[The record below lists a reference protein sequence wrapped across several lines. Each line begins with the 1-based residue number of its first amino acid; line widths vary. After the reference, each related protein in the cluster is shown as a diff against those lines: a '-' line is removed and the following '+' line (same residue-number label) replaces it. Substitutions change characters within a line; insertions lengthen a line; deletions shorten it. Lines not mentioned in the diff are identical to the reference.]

1 MAKYEIWG
9 DDEAGK
15 FVLLGYVN
23 GEVPEIQDSILV
35 RGQVRDIEKVWRH
48 HVGPQ
53 ATQRVRVG
61 LPTAGGEAERP
72 EAA

>member
-9 DDEAGK
+9 DDEAGT

-23 GEVPEIQDSILV
+23 GDVPESGDSILV

-53 ATQRVRVG
+53 TTQRVRVG
-61 LPTAGGEAERP
+61 RTLASASVGEEP
-72 EAA
+72 E